1 MPMSTGEHPVGCEA
15 ARTWLSASRDGEA
28 LHDDRAAAHLETCQP
43 CAAWAAK
50 LDELTGRLRLRPAAR
65 LDLVEPALA
74 AWREQAATRRERG
87 AAVGRALLVAAGSTG
102 LLLAASQ
109 LARPRLSPTISAHA
123 GRELVA
129 FEAAL
134 AVGFLLA
141 AWRPRRHAGG
151 LFGVALTVVALIL
164 AGSVADVLA
173 GRSQLAGEVAH
184 LPLVVGVLGLA
195 LARPGRRRPPPA
207 SVAPSGG
214 PGSPG
219 HRHPPPTPATG

>member
-28 LHDDRAAAHLETCQP
+28 LHDDRAAAHLETCQA
-43 CAAWAAK
+43 CAAWAAA

-65 LDLVEPALA
+65 LDLVGPALA
-74 AWREQAATRRERG
+74 AWREQAAGRRERG
-87 AAVGRALLVAAGSTG
+87 AAVGRALLGAAGSTG

-109 LARPRLSPTISAHA
+109 LAGTPSTSPRISAHA

-164 AGSVADVLA
+164 AGSVADLLA
-173 GRSQLAGEVAH
+173 GRSQLAGEVSH

-195 LARPGRRRPPPA
+195 LARPTRRRPPPA
-207 SVAPSGG
+207 PVAPSGG
-214 PGSPG
+214 PGRPG
-219 HRHPPPTPATG
+219 RHPPPTPATG